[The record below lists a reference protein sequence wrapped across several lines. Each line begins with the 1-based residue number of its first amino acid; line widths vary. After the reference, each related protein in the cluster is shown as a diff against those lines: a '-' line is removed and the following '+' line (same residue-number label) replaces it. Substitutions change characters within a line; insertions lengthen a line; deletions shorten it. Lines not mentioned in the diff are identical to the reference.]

1 MSAYDPKRTSAAAS
15 NIRMPTY
22 KMPAEMA
29 MKRREFLTLM
39 GAAAAWPLAARAQSM
54 LPTIGV
60 LNSRAPGE
68 SSGPF
73 EAFHQGLKDRGFVEG
88 QNVKIEYRFAHNQN
102 ERLPALAADL
112 VQRQVTVIV
121 SMAGTPG
128 ALAAKA
134 ATKVIP
140 IVFQAGVDPV
150 AAGLVASLSRPE
162 GNLTGV
168 SQLLSSTFA
177 KQIELLHE
185 LIPKA
190 DIIALLIN
198 PTNQLHSK
206 ALLRDLEAGAS
217 SLGLQLQVVHASTP
231 GDFDKAYTTL
241 LELRAGGLVI
251 GPDIFFLAQRD
262 QLVALAARHAVPA
275 IYPWREGA
283 TAGGLMSYGSS
294 QTETYRQLGIYA
306 GRILKGEKPADLPVQ
321 QSTKVEFIL
330 NLKTAK
336 GLGLTVPNTLI
347 GRADEVIE

>member
-1 MSAYDPKRTSAAAS
+1 MR
-15 NIRMPTY
+15 
-22 KMPAEMA
+22 
-29 MKRREFLTLM
+29 RREFITLM
-39 GAAAAWPLAARAQSM
+39 GAAAAWPLAARAQSI

-68 SSGPF
+68 SSRLL
-73 EAFHQGLKDRGFVEG
+73 EAFRQGLKERGFVEG
-88 QNVKIEYRFAHNQN
+88 LNVRIEYRFAHNQN
-102 ERLPALAADL
+102 GRLPELAADL
-112 VQRQVTVIV
+112 AQRQVTVIV

-134 ATKVIP
+134 ATKAIP

-150 AAGLVASLSRPE
+150 AAGLVASLNRPE

-206 ALLRDLEAGAS
+206 PLLRDLEAGAS
-217 SLGLQLQVVHASTP
+217 SLGLQLQIVRASTP

-262 QLVALAARHAVPA
+262 QLVALAARHSVPA

-294 QTETYRQLGIYA
+294 QTETYRQLGIYT

-321 QSTKVEFIL
+321 QSTKVEFII

-336 GLGLTVPNTLI
+336 ALGLTVPNTLI

>member
-1 MSAYDPKRTSAAAS
+1 MR
-15 NIRMPTY
+15 
-22 KMPAEMA
+22 
-29 MKRREFLTLM
+29 RREFITLI
-39 GAAAAWPLAARAQSM
+39 GTAVAWPRAARAQSM
-54 LPTIGV
+54 MPTIGI

-68 SSGPF
+68 SSRLLD
-73 EAFHQGLKDRGFVEG
+73 AFRQGLKETGFVEG
-88 QNVKIEYRFAHNQN
+88 QNVRIEYRFAHNQN
-102 ERLPALAADL
+102 GRLPELATDL

-128 ALAAKA
+128 ALAAKS

-168 SQLLSSTFA
+168 SQLLSSTFG

-190 DIIALLIN
+190 GAIALLIN

-206 ALLRDLEAGAS
+206 PLLKDLEAGART
-217 SLGLQLQVVHASTP
+217 LGLQLQFVRASAP
-231 GDFDKAYTTL
+231 DDFDRAYANL
-241 LELRAGGLVI
+241 LELQVGGLVI
-251 GPDIFFLAQRD
+251 GPDIFFLAHRD
-262 QLVALAARHAVPA
+262 QLVELAARHSVPA

-294 QTETYRQLGIYA
+294 QTKTYRQVGIYT

-321 QSTKVEFIL
+321 QSTKVEFVI

-336 GLGLTVPNTLI
+336 ALGLTVPNTLI
-347 GRADEVIE
+347 GRADEIIE

>member
-1 MSAYDPKRTSAAAS
+1 MR
-15 NIRMPTY
+15 
-22 KMPAEMA
+22 
-29 MKRREFLTLM
+29 RREFITLM

-54 LPTIGV
+54 LPTIGF

-68 SSGPF
+68 SSRLL

-88 QNVKIEYRFAHNQN
+88 HNVKIEYRFAHNQN
-102 ERLPALAADL
+102 ERLPALATDL

-294 QTETYRQLGIYA
+294 QTETYRQLGIYT
-306 GRILKGEKPADLPVQ
+306 GRISKARSRPTYLSNSPPRLNSS
-321 QSTKVEFIL
+321 STLRRPKHLALQFPTRL
-330 NLKTAK
+330 SGAPT
-336 GLGLTVPNTLI
+336 
-347 GRADEVIE
+347 R

>member
-1 MSAYDPKRTSAAAS
+1 LD
-15 NIRMPTY
+15 
-22 KMPAEMA
+22 
-29 MKRREFLTLM
+29 
-39 GAAAAWPLAARAQSM
+39 
-54 LPTIGV
+54 
-60 LNSRAPGE
+60 
-68 SSGPF
+68 
-73 EAFHQGLKDRGFVEG
+73 AFRQGLKETGFVEG
-88 QNVKIEYRFAHNQN
+88 QNVRIEYRFAHNQN
-102 ERLPALAADL
+102 GRLPELATDL

-128 ALAAKA
+128 ALAAKS

-168 SQLLSSTFA
+168 SQLLSSTFG

-190 DIIALLIN
+190 GTIALLIN

-206 ALLRDLEAGAS
+206 PLLKDLEAGART
-217 SLGLQLQVVHASTP
+217 LGLQLQFVRASAP
-231 GDFDKAYTTL
+231 DDFDKAYANL
-241 LELRAGGLVI
+241 LELQVGGLVI
-251 GPDIFFLAQRD
+251 GPDIFFLAHRD
-262 QLVALAARHAVPA
+262 QLVELAARHSVPA

-294 QTETYRQLGIYA
+294 QTETYRQVGIYT

-321 QSTKVEFIL
+321 QSTKVEFII

-336 GLGLTVPNTLI
+336 ALGLTVPNTLI
-347 GRADEVIE
+347 GRADEIIE

>member
-1 MSAYDPKRTSAAAS
+1 MR
-15 NIRMPTY
+15 
-22 KMPAEMA
+22 
-29 MKRREFLTLM
+29 RREFFTLM

-54 LPTIGV
+54 VPTIGV

-68 SSGPF
+68 SSRLLEDF
-73 EAFHQGLKDRGFVEG
+73 REGLKERGFVEG
-88 QNVKIEYRFAHNQN
+88 QNVRIEYRFANNQN

-112 VQRQVTVIV
+112 VRRQVTVIV

-128 ALAAKA
+128 ALAAKS
-134 ATKVIP
+134 ATKTIP

-162 GNLTGV
+162 SNLTGV
-168 SQLLSSTFA
+168 SQLLSSTFS

-190 DIIALLIN
+190 NSIGVLTN
-198 PTNQLHSK
+198 PTNQLHSQP
-206 ALLRDLEAGAS
+206 LLQELEAAARN
-217 SLGLQLQVVHASTP
+217 LGLNLQFVRASAP
-231 GDFDKAYTTL
+231 EDFDKVYTSL
-241 LELRAGGLVI
+241 MELRTGGLVI
-251 GPDIFFLAQRD
+251 GPDIFFLAHRD
-262 QLVALAARHAVPA
+262 QLVALATRHSLPA

-283 TAGGLMSYGSS
+283 IAGGLMSYGSS
-294 QTETYRQLGIYA
+294 QTETYRQVGVYT

-321 QSTKVEFIL
+321 QSTKVEFII

-336 GLGLTVPNTLI
+336 ELGITVPNTLI

>member
-1 MSAYDPKRTSAAAS
+1 MR
-15 NIRMPTY
+15 
-22 KMPAEMA
+22 
-29 MKRREFLTLM
+29 RREFITLI
-39 GAAAAWPLAARAQSM
+39 GTTVAWPRAARAQSM
-54 LPTIGV
+54 MPTIGI

-68 SSGPF
+68 SSRLLD
-73 EAFHQGLKDRGFVEG
+73 AFRQGLKETGFVEG
-88 QNVKIEYRFAHNQN
+88 QNVRIEYRFAHNQN
-102 ERLPALAADL
+102 GRLPELATDL

-128 ALAAKA
+128 ALAAKS

-168 SQLLSSTFA
+168 SQLLSSTFG

-190 DIIALLIN
+190 GTIALLIN

-206 ALLRDLEAGAS
+206 PLLKDLEAGART
-217 SLGLQLQVVHASTP
+217 LGLQLQFVRASAP
-231 GDFDKAYTTL
+231 DDFDKAYANL
-241 LELRAGGLVI
+241 LELQVGGLVI
-251 GPDIFFLAQRD
+251 GPDIFFLAHRD
-262 QLVALAARHAVPA
+262 QLVELAARHSVPA

-294 QTETYRQLGIYA
+294 QTETYRQVGIYT

-321 QSTKVEFIL
+321 QSTKVEFII

-336 GLGLTVPNTLI
+336 ALGLTVPNTLI
-347 GRADEVIE
+347 GRADEIIE